1 MLLNEMILG
10 FFLGEGKYLNLKDV
24 NINAQDRFIIDNTS
38 VQMR

>member
-1 MLLNEMILG
+1 MFLNEMILE
-10 FFLGEGKYLNLKDV
+10 FFLDKGKYLNLKDV